1 MVSIPSVH
9 ASASVPVPVPV
20 LEAEVKGPSLKLQDL
35 LGRIAQ
41 HTDDVILITEAEP
54 IDLPG
59 PRIVYVNA
67 AFTRMTGYASEEAI
81 GLTPRMLQGLK
92 TSREAC
98 RQIRAA
104 LDAWRPIRIE
114 LLNYRKDGS
123 EFWVELHITPV
134 TDDTGLYRYWVSVQR
149 ETNERRHFD
158 EQRRLY
164 ELILANVNDGI
175 VVADALRP
183 DFPIEFINDGFT
195 RMTGYT
201 RADVQ
206 DVNCRLLQ
214 GPDTDPMAKQQ
225 LRRGIEQQVPV
236 TTEILNYRKD
246 GNAFWN
252 LITITPLRDAQGTV
266 VKYVGV
272 QRDLTDAKLREREMV
287 AAQRLKAVG
296 EMTGGIAHDFNNLL
310 TAISGAAELLVQ
322 RFAHDADNLP
332 LIQVILAA
340 SHRGTG
346 QVRRLLGFTRT
357 PLLARGPLD
366 LRPVLRQLELML
378 RSSLRE
384 NISLAIDLHPA
395 ARWIDAEPVQLEAAL
410 LNLVLNAQDAIAQD
424 GAIRITSQ
432 PVTEHGRPMVALEVS
447 DTGVGM
453 DGPTLARV
461 FEPFFTTKAVGRGSG
476 LGLAMVNAFA
486 AAIGGHV
493 TVRSTV
499 GQGSVFVLTVPA
511 IPQGETEHG
520 ELHGAS
526 AESCVPFNVLLVED
540 DEVARITAIA
550 MLESLGHRVQACAD
564 ANEALALLERDASV
578 QVLFTDLMM
587 PGSMGGLELATVARE
602 RRPWL
607 RVILTSGWA
616 DSDLPAELSQGKADT
631 FVLKPYS
638 LADLSRAFATI

>member
-1 MVSIPSVH
+1 MSSIL
-9 ASASVPVPVPV
+9 PVP
-20 LEAEVKGPSLKLQDL
+20 AAAVKSPGLSLQEL
-35 LGRIAQ
+35 LGRIAE

-59 PRIVYVNA
+59 PRILYVNE
-67 AFTRMTGYASEEAI
+67 AFTRMTGYSPVEAI
-81 GLTPRMLQGLK
+81 GQTPRMLQGPK
-92 TSREAC
+92 TSPDAC
-98 RQIRAA
+98 HQIRAA
-104 LDAWRPIRIE
+104 LNAWRPIRIE

-134 TDDTGLYRYWVSVQR
+134 ADDTGCYRYWISVQR
-149 ETNERRHFD
+149 ETDERRHFD

-164 ELILANVNDGI
+164 ELILANVSDGI
-175 VVADALRP
+175 LVSDALRP
-183 DFPIEFINDGFT
+183 DFPIEFVNAGFT
-195 RMTGYT
+195 RLTGYT
-201 RADVQ
+201 KDDLQ
-206 DVNCRLLQ
+206 DLNCRLLQ
-214 GPDTDPMAKQQ
+214 GPDTDPVARQQ
-225 LRRGIEQQVPV
+225 LRRGIEQQVSV

-246 GNAFWN
+246 GSAFWN
-252 LITITPLRDAQGTV
+252 LTTITPLRDAPGTV
-266 VKYVGV
+266 VKYIGV
-272 QRDLTDAKLREREMV
+272 LRDLTAAKLREREVV

-310 TAISGAAELLVQ
+310 TAISGAAELLVK
-322 RFAHDADNLP
+322 RFANDADNLP
-332 LIQVILAA
+332 LIEAIRAA
-340 SHRGTG
+340 SQRGTG

-366 LRPVLRQLELML
+366 LQPVVQQLGLML

-395 ARWIDAEPVQLEAAL
+395 ARWIDAEPVQLEAAV
-410 LNLVLNAQDAIAQD
+410 LNLVLNAQDAIAQA
-424 GAIRITSQ
+424 GAIRITSR

-447 DTGVGM
+447 DTGAGM

-476 LGLAMVNAFA
+476 LGLAMVHAFA

-493 TVRSTV
+493 TGRSTL
-499 GQGSVFVLTVPA
+499 GQGSVFALTLPA
-511 IPQGETEHG
+511 VPQGDTEHG
-520 ELHGAS
+520 ELDGAL
-526 AESCVPFNVLLVED
+526 AESSAPCNVLLVED
-540 DEVARITAIA
+540 DEVVRITAIA

-564 ANEALALLERDASV
+564 ADEALALLERDASV

-587 PGSMGGLELATVARE
+587 PGSIGGLELAEVARE

-616 DSDLPAELSQGKADT
+616 DSDLPANLGPGKADT
-631 FVLKPYS
+631 FLLKPYS

>member
-1 MVSIPSVH
+1 MSSIL
-9 ASASVPVPVPV
+9 PVP
-20 LEAEVKGPSLKLQDL
+20 EDAVKGPGLSLQQL
-35 LGRIAQ
+35 LGRIAE

-54 IDLPG
+54 LNQQG
-59 PRIVYVNA
+59 RRILYVNA
-67 AFTRMTGYASEEAI
+67 AFTRMTGYTPDEAI
-81 GLTPRMLQGLK
+81 GQTPRMLQGPK
-92 TSREAC
+92 TSQKAC
-98 RQIRAA
+98 RQMRAA

-134 TDDTGLYRYWVSVQR
+134 ADDNGWYRYWVSVQR

-175 VVADALRP
+175 LVADALRP
-183 DFPIEFINDGFT
+183 DFPIEFINAGFT

-201 RADVQ
+201 KADLL

-214 GPDTDPMAKQQ
+214 GPDTDPIAKQQ
-225 LRRGIEQQVPV
+225 LRRGIEQQVSV

-246 GNAFWN
+246 GTPFWN
-252 LITITPLRDAQGTV
+252 MTTITPLRDAQGTV

-272 QRDLTDAKLREREMV
+272 QRDLTAAKLREREMV

-332 LIQVILAA
+332 LIEAIRAA
-340 SHRGTG
+340 SQRGTG

-366 LRPVLRQLELML
+366 LQPVVQQLELML

-384 NISLAIDLHPA
+384 NISLAIDLHPT

-410 LNLVLNAQDAIAQD
+410 LNLVLNAQDAIAQA
-424 GAIRITSQ
+424 GAIRIISR
-432 PVTEHGRPMVALEVS
+432 PVTEHGQPMVVLQVS

-486 AAIGGHV
+486 AALGGHV
-493 TVRSTV
+493 TGRSTV
-499 GQGSVFVLTVPA
+499 GQGSEFALTLPA
-511 IPQGETEHG
+511 APQGDTGYG
-520 ELHGAS
+520 ELAGAP
-526 AESCVPFNVLLVED
+526 AESCAPCNVLLVED
-540 DEVARITAIA
+540 DEVVRITAIA

-564 ANEALALLERDASV
+564 ADEALALLERDASV

-587 PGSMGGLELATVARE
+587 PGSIGGLELAEVARE

-616 DSDLPAELSQGKADT
+616 DSDLPANLGPGKADT

-638 LADLSRAFATI
+638 LADLSRAFAMV

>member
-1 MVSIPSVH
+1 MASILP
-9 ASASVPVPVPV
+9 VPVPVPV
-20 LEAEVKGPSLKLQDL
+20 PVPEAAVKGSSLSLQDL
-35 LGRIAQ
+35 LGRIAE

-54 IDLPG
+54 LDQPG
-59 PRIVYVNA
+59 PRILYVNA
-67 AFTRMTGYASEEAI
+67 AFTRLTGYTPDEAI
-81 GLTPRMLQGLK
+81 GRTPRMLQGPN
-92 TSREAC
+92 TSPEAC
-98 RQIRAA
+98 SQIRAA
-104 LDAWRPIRIE
+104 LNAWRPIRIE

-134 TDDTGLYRYWVSVQR
+134 ADDTGWYRYWVSVQR

-164 ELILANVNDGI
+164 ELVLANINDGI
-175 VVADALRP
+175 LVADALRP
-183 DFPIEFINDGFT
+183 DFPIEFINAGFM

-201 RADVQ
+201 RADLQ
-206 DVNCRLLQ
+206 DVNCRVLQ

-225 LRRGIEQQVPV
+225 LRRGIEQEVSV

-246 GNAFWN
+246 GSAFWN
-252 LITITPLRDAQGTV
+252 LTTITPLRDAQGTV

-272 QRDLTDAKLREREMV
+272 QRDLTGAKLREREMV

-310 TAISGAAELLVQ
+310 TAISGAAELLGL

-332 LIQVILAA
+332 LIEAIRAA
-340 SHRGTG
+340 AQRGTG

-366 LRPVLRQLELML
+366 LQPVVQQLELML

-410 LNLVLNAQDAIAQD
+410 LNLVLNAQDAIAQA
-424 GAIRITSQ
+424 GAIRITSR
-432 PVTEHGRPMVALEVS
+432 PVTEHGRPMVVLEVS
-447 DTGVGM
+447 DTGAGM
-453 DGPTLARV
+453 DGPTLARA

-476 LGLAMVNAFA
+476 LGLAMVHAFA
-486 AAIGGHV
+486 ASIGGHV
-493 TVRSTV
+493 TGRSAVR
-499 GQGSVFVLTVPA
+499 QGSVFALTLPA
-511 IPQGETEHG
+511 ALPVDTERG
-520 ELHGAS
+520 ELDGAP
-526 AESCVPFNVLLVED
+526 AQPCAPCNVLLVED
-540 DEVARITAIA
+540 DEVVRITGIA
-550 MLESLGHRVQACAD
+550 MLESLGHRVQACAGAD
-564 ANEALALLERDASV
+564 EALALLERDASV

-587 PGSMGGLELATVARE
+587 PGSMGGLELAEVARG
-602 RRPWL
+602 RRPGL
-607 RVILTSGWA
+607 KVILTSGWA
-616 DSDLPAELSQGKADT
+616 DTDLPANLSQGNADT